1 MYHYKAKLHSVYDGD
16 TIRLDIDLGFG
27 VWLNK
32 QTIRLAGIDAP
43 EIRGAEREDGLKAKE
58 ALSEMLQKA
67 ESISLRT
74 FRDKKGK
81 YGRWVGVIYA
91 NYLNIN
97 EWMVE
102 NKYAKTYEQ

>member
-1 MYHYKAKLHSVYDGD
+1 MYEYQAKLHSVYDGD

-43 EIRGAEREDGLKAKE
+43 ELRGTERENGLKAKE
-58 ALSEMLQKA
+58 ALNEMLQKA
-67 ESISLRT
+67 KSISLRT

-81 YGRWVGVIYA
+81 YGRWIAIIYA
-91 NYLNIN
+91 DNTNVN
-97 EWMVE
+97 EWMIE
-102 NKYAKTYEQ
+102 NGFAKVYD